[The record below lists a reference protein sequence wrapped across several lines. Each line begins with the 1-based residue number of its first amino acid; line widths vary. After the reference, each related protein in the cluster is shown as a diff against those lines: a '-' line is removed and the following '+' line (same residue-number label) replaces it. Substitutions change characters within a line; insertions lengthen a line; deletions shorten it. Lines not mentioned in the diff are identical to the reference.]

1 MPGMLATVHPEEAVV
16 SPASNLAL
24 SGYVHLL
31 SPSVC
36 WHKMNELVAGIRT
49 ALRTKPP
56 PE

>member
-1 MPGMLATVHPEEAVV
+1 MLATVHPEEAVV